1 MDVFEGLDPEQ
12 AQAVS
17 RLEGGLLLMAPVG
30 TGKTTVIARRAAHAV
45 NSGVDPDRILCLTF
59 TNRAAREMRDRI
71 RSYCGVEGAGIWV
84 GTFHAFCAMVLRRE
98 ADRLGLFADFCVYD
112 EEDSHGILREV
123 WQELGVKAN
132 PNDYGRLEQL
142 LYRCAETAKLGP
154 HLGRAVDLRKM
165 FWSELSR
172 VPLRGTVIPAAFD
185 PARVLERYNER
196 LIDNHALDFADL
208 VARVAGL
215 FSEDPEA
222 LARWRERFCW
232 IQVDEMQD
240 TNLAEYAV
248 ISALAREHKNLA
260 LFGDLD
266 QTVYEWRDSVPQE
279 IVRRFR
285 REFAP
290 VVEVSLRRNY
300 RSTAH
305 ILKACAAVIG
315 RYRNAVTRDPLC
327 QSAEDGPKIAV
338 LAGQTP
344 AEEAR
349 LIGAQIRRLA
359 AGGLP
364 YGNMAVLCRTNRYCE
379 LVSGALE
386 SLDIPHLTIDRYR
399 FFRRAEIKDA
409 LAHLRLLVNPHDT
422 NSLHR
427 VLERPPKG
435 IGPATLKAVAAC
447 PAAAGLRLADLLDP
461 EVLAGSD
468 PFAPLLEALAEGRL
482 VVVDTETTGLEVAR
496 EDVIELAAVKLG
508 PSGELDRFHRYL
520 GTAKP
525 LGDFARAH
533 GLTEELLARDG
544 EPPERV
550 YADFLEFVRGCV
562 LVGHN
567 VGFDAAVLAPGV
579 RRAGLEWPQTR
590 LYDTLDLSR
599 RFLPGLPRY
608 RLADVCAALGVK
620 TAPSHRAAD
629 DVKATCGVLAR
640 LLPRVREGAADR
652 RKTIGQVAAQFR
664 PVAGALVSW
673 RRRSLEERPA
683 DLLQRVLDESGLAR
697 WWKRQGDGPRRLAH
711 LEELV
716 RLFRWLDDPALPP
729 QEALRDVL
737 IRAAL
742 GQESDRCLLGEDK
755 VPVLTV
761 HQAKGLE
768 FHTVFVAGAVD
779 AGTDGFPTWQAER
792 DGRLDEEHRLFYV
805 AMTRARRRLVFS
817 WHEADGGW
825 RRRRSRFIDLIPAEL
840 LVPARAVLP
849 VPDTRERQG

>member
-172 VPLRGTVIPAAFD
+172 VPLRGTVISAAFD

-196 LIDNHALDFADL
+196 LIDNHALNFADL

-290 VVEVSLRRNY
+290 VRR
-300 RSTAH
+300 
-305 ILKACAAVIG
+305 G
-315 RYRNAVTRDPLC
+315 
-327 QSAEDGPKIAV
+327 E
-338 LAGQTP
+338 
-344 AEEAR
+344 
-349 LIGAQIRRLA
+349 
-359 AGGLP
+359 
-364 YGNMAVLCRTNRYCE
+364 
-379 LVSGALE
+379 
-386 SLDIPHLTIDRYR
+386 
-399 FFRRAEIKDA
+399 
-409 LAHLRLLVNPHDT
+409 
-422 NSLHR
+422 
-427 VLERPPKG
+427 
-435 IGPATLKAVAAC
+435 
-447 PAAAGLRLADLLDP
+447 PAAQLPFHGPHPQGLRGGDR
-461 EVLAGSD
+461 
-468 PFAPLLEALAEGRL
+468 PL
-482 VVVDTETTGLEVAR
+482 
-496 EDVIELAAVKLG
+496 
-508 PSGELDRFHRYL
+508 
-520 GTAKP
+520 
-525 LGDFARAH
+525 
-533 GLTEELLARDG
+533 
-544 EPPERV
+544 PER
-550 YADFLEFVRGCV
+550 
-562 LVGHN
+562 GH
-567 VGFDAAVLAPGV
+567 PG
-579 RRAGLEWPQTR
+579 
-590 LYDTLDLSR
+590 
-599 RFLPGLPRY
+599 
-608 RLADVCAALGVK
+608 
-620 TAPSHRAAD
+620 
-629 DVKATCGVLAR
+629 
-640 LLPRVREGAADR
+640 
-652 RKTIGQVAAQFR
+652 
-664 PVAGALVSW
+664 
-673 RRRSLEERPA
+673 
-683 DLLQRVLDESGLAR
+683 
-697 WWKRQGDGPRRLAH
+697 
-711 LEELV
+711 
-716 RLFRWLDDPALPP
+716 PALPV
-729 QEALRDVL
+729 RRG
-737 IRAAL
+737 RAENRGA
-742 GQESDRCLLGEDK
+742 GRANPGGRSAPDR
-755 VPVLTV
+755 
-761 HQAKGLE
+761 
-768 FHTVFVAGAVD
+768 
-779 AGTDGFPTWQAER
+779 R
-792 DGRLDEEHRLFYV
+792 
-805 AMTRARRRLVFS
+805 
-817 WHEADGGW
+817 
-825 RRRRSRFIDLIPAEL
+825 
-840 LVPARAVLP
+840 
-849 VPDTRERQG
+849 PDTPAGRGRAFLREHGRPLPDQPLLRAGFRRP